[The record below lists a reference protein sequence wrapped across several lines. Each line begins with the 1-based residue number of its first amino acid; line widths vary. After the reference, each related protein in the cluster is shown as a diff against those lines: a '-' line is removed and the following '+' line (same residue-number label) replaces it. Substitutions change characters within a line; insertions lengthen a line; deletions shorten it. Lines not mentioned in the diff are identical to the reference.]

1 MDLSVVIPCLNESE
15 TIALCIEKANKQI
28 KKLNINAEIIVSD
41 NGSNDGSQD
50 IAKNLGAIVSNCEV
64 KGYGSAVINGIKNSS
79 GKFIL
84 IADADNSY
92 DFNDLPKFYSKINQG
107 YDLVQGCRLP
117 SGGGIIQ
124 KGAMPISH
132 RLIGN
137 PLFTKLTKFFFGV
150 KFNDVYCG
158 MKIIRKSFFEK
169 ANFFSNG
176 MVFCLE
182 ILIKS
187 KILGAKTEE
196 IPIVLYKDGRIN
208 SKSHLKTIKD
218 GLKTLKFILISS
230 PKWMLFYPSM
240 IFFIIFLIFIFSFF
254 SSKISFSLTNVLFSL
269 MSFYLSFQLFMLGLF
284 SSLRSKYLGL
294 SKNIWLDKFFTIFSL
309 RLSVLISTILIIFP
323 IILYYFNSSI
333 FENDLIKILMSFCA
347 FFGIA
352 SGFSIPPA
360 TSLAP
365 SSIPISIIRSIF
377 SY

>member
-15 TIALCIEKANKQI
+15 TIAICIEKANKQI

-137 PLFTKLTKFFFGV
+137 PLFTKLTNFFFGI

-169 ANFFSNG
+169 TNFFSNG

-294 SKNIWLDKFFTIFSL
+294 SKNIWLDKFFRIFSL
-309 RLSVLISTILIIFP
+309 RLSVLISTVLIIFP

-333 FENDLIKILMSFCA
+333 FENDLIKILMSFLA
-347 FFGIA
+347 FFGVSLIA
-352 SGFSIPPA
+352 NSLSI
-360 TSLAP
+360 SLL
-365 SSIPISIIRSIF
+365 SLNK
-377 SY
+377 

>member
-15 TIALCIEKANKQI
+15 TIGICIKKVKNQI
-28 KKLNINAEIIVSD
+28 QKLNIKAEIIVSD

-50 IAKNLGAIVSNCEV
+50 IAKNLGAVVSSCEV

-79 GKFIL
+79 GKYIL

-92 DFNDLPKFYSKINQG
+92 DFNDLSKFYNKIEEG

-124 KGAMPISH
+124 KGAMPLSH

-137 PLFTKLTKFFFGV
+137 PLFTKLTKLFFGI

-158 MKIIRKSFFEK
+158 MKIIRNSFFK
-169 ANFFSNG
+169 NANFFSNG

-187 KILGAKTEE
+187 KILDAKTEE
-196 IPIVLYKDGRIN
+196 IPIVLYKDGRIK
-208 SKSHLKTIKD
+208 SKSHLKTVKD
-218 GLKTLKFILISS
+218 GLKTLKFILITS
-230 PKWMLFYPSM
+230 PKWMLFLPSI
-240 IFFIIFLIFIFSFF
+240 IFFVIFLILILSFIT
-254 SSKISFSLTNVLFSL
+254 SKTSLSTTNVLITI

-284 SSLRSKYLGL
+284 SSLRSRYLGL
-294 SKNIWLDKFFTIFSL
+294 SKNIWLDKFFKIFSL

-323 IILYYFNSSI
+323 IFLYYFSSSI
-333 FENDLIKILMSFCA
+333 FENDLIKILMSFFT
-347 FFGIA
+347 FFGISLIA
-352 SGFSIPPA
+352 NSLSI
-360 TSLAP
+360 SLL
-365 SSIPISIIRSIF
+365 SLNK
-377 SY
+377 

>member
-1 MDLSVVIPCLNESE
+1 
-15 TIALCIEKANKQI
+15 
-28 KKLNINAEIIVSD
+28 
-41 NGSNDGSQD
+41 
-50 IAKNLGAIVSNCEV
+50 
-64 KGYGSAVINGIKNSS
+64 
-79 GKFIL
+79 
-84 IADADNSY
+84 
-92 DFNDLPKFYSKINQG
+92 
-107 YDLVQGCRLP
+107 LP

-347 FFGIA
+347 FFGISLIA
-352 SGFSIPPA
+352 NSLSI
-360 TSLAP
+360 SLL
-365 SSIPISIIRSIF
+365 SLNK
-377 SY
+377 